1 MIEMKNAL
9 FVEEVHLVD
18 SNFIYYFFLWKHST
32 QIIFET
38 KLITKVDATG

>member
-18 SNFIYYFFLWKHST
+18 SNFIYLIFFIEAFHSNN
-32 QIIFET
+32 I
-38 KLITKVDATG
+38 

>member
-18 SNFIYYFFLWKHST
+18 SNFIYLVFF
-32 QIIFET
+32 FFF
-38 KLITKVDATG
+38 